1 MHPSVVVHAGGER
14 DGIVRLELPN
24 GYRVRF
30 SVSGGRLRQERTTW
44 HPRFGVSQPNVC
56 LAVDF
61 GGPELST
68 ELRWS
73 GTE

>member
-1 MHPSVVVHAGGER
+1 MQL
-14 DGIVRLELPN
+14 DLPT
-24 GYRVRF
+24 GDRVRV
-30 SVSGGRLRQERTTW
+30 SVTGGRLRQERTTW

-61 GGPELST
+61 SGPELST

-73 GTE
+73 RTE